1 MSDLC
6 LKGENMHLWRGDHH
20 VLRGVAFQVW
30 GGECLQLTGAN
41 GAGKTTLLR
50 TACGLAYPEGGEI
63 TWCGENIRKDLHA
76 FHAQLAYL
84 GHEPPLKAELTP
96 RENLHYWVGVRRR
109 LEPEELDQALDRVGA
124 GHWADRP
131 VRTLSAG
138 QKRRAVLAALIL
150 MRVPLWLLDE
160 PTTNLDADGQKLVGA
175 LIDEHLEAG
184 GVALAAVHHELAVS
198 AVGSLHRMELTVE

>member
-1 MSDLC
+1 MSDFC
-6 LKGENMHLWRGDHH
+6 LKGENVHLWRGDHH
-20 VLRGVAFQVW
+20 VLRGVRFQVR

-63 TWCGENIRKDLHA
+63 SWCGENIRKDLQA
-76 FHAQLAYL
+76 FHSQLAYL

-96 RENLHYWVGVRRR
+96 RENLRYWIGVRRQ
-109 LEPEELDQALDRVGA
+109 LGKEELDDALDRVGA
-124 GHWADRP
+124 DHWADRP

-138 QKRRAVLAALIL
+138 QKRRAALAGLTL

-160 PTTNLDADGQKLVGA
+160 PTTNLDAEGQKLVGA

-184 GVALAAVHHELAVS
+184 GLALAAVHHELAVS
-198 AVGSLHRMELTVE
+198 AAGGLQRMELTVD

>member
-1 MSDLC
+1 MSDFC
-6 LKGENMHLWRGDHH
+6 LKGEDVHLWRGYHH
-20 VLRGVAFQVW
+20 VLRGVRFQVA

-63 TWCGENIRKDLHA
+63 TWCGANIRKDLHA

-84 GHEPPLKAELTP
+84 GHEPPLKAELTA
-96 RENLHYWVGVRRR
+96 RENLHYWVGVRRH
-109 LEPEELDQALDRVGA
+109 LEGQELDGALERVGA
-124 GHWADRP
+124 DDWADRP

-138 QKRRAVLAALIL
+138 QKRRAALAGLTL

-160 PTTNLDADGQKLVGA
+160 PTTNLDAEGQKLVGA

-198 AVGSLHRMELTVE
+198 AARGLKRMELTLD